1 MQPIFML
8 ADSQLL
14 FWTER
19 GRHFL
24 QRVRERLGGGHP
36 VAAYVGASNGDR
48 PEFFSIFQ
56 AAMEQVGIR
65 DCRMIRSEYGHDDR
79 ASLLAAGVVLL
90 AGGDVARGWRVME
103 RTGMG
108 ADLVDRHRSGAVL
121 MGVSAGA
128 VLLGQKGCA
137 EDEGE
142 PRPFDTLGLVPL
154 VVDAHDEARGWDRL
168 RRVIQAPPGGLR
180 AVGIPTGGGVVYVPD
195 GSLQS
200 IRYPATCLLVNGAE
214 VYTTLLAPHGD

>member
-19 GRHFL
+19 GRPFL
-24 QRVRERLGGGHP
+24 ERVRERLGPGEH
-36 VAAYVGASNGDR
+36 VAAYVGASNGDQ
-48 PEFFSIFQ
+48 PEFFSLFQ
-56 AAMEQVGIR
+56 AAMEQVGIG
-65 DCRMIRSEYGHDDR
+65 DCRMIRSEYGARDR
-79 ASLLAAGVVLL
+79 ASLLDAEVVLL

-103 RTGMG
+103 RAGMG
-108 ADLVDRHRSGAVL
+108 ADVVARYRSGSVL

-128 VLLGQKGCA
+128 VLLGQKGWA
-137 EDEGE
+137 EEEGE

-168 RRVIQAPPGGLR
+168 RRVIQTVPGELHG
-180 AVGIPTGGGVVYVPD
+180 VGIPTGGGLVYGPD
-195 GSLQS
+195 GSLES
-200 IRYPATCLLVNGAE
+200 VRWPAARFSATRSS
-214 VYTTLLAPHGD
+214 

>member
-19 GRHFL
+19 GRPFL
-24 QRVRERLGGGHP
+24 ERVHERLGGQP
-36 VAAYVGASNGDR
+36 VAAYVGAANGDR

-65 DCRMIRSEYGHDDR
+65 DCRMIRSEYGPDAR
-79 ASLLAAGVVLL
+79 AALLAASVVLL

-103 RTGMG
+103 RTGMA
-108 ADLVDRHRSGAVL
+108 ADLVARHRSGVVL
-121 MGVSAGA
+121 MGISAGA
-128 VLLGQKGCA
+128 VLLGQKGWA

-154 VVDAHDEARGWDRL
+154 VVDAHDEERGWDRL
-168 RRVIQAPPGGLR
+168 RRVILAPPGGLR
-180 AVGIPTGGGVVYVPD
+180 GVGIPTGGGLVYRPD
-195 GSLQS
+195 GGLRSV
-200 IRYPATCLLVNGAE
+200 RFPATCLSAHGAE
-214 VYTTLLAPHGD
+214 VQATLLTSRGD

>member
-14 FWTER
+14 FWTEHGRPFLERVR
-19 GRHFL
+19 GR
-24 QRVRERLGGGHP
+24 LGPAEH

-56 AAMEQVGIR
+56 AAMEQVGIG
-65 DCRMIRSEYGHDDR
+65 DCRMIRSEYGLHDR

-103 RTGMG
+103 QTGMG
-108 ADLVDRHRSGAVL
+108 ADLMARYRSGAVL

-128 VLLGQKGCA
+128 VLLGRKGWA
-137 EDEGE
+137 DDEGE
-142 PRPFDTLGLVPL
+142 PRTFDALGLVPF
-154 VVDAHDEARGWDRL
+154 VVDAHDEARRWDRL

-180 AVGIPTGGGVVYVPD
+180 GVGIPTGGGLVYGPD
-195 GSLQS
+195 GLHAV
-200 IRYPATCLLVNGAE
+200 RLPATTLWANGAE
-214 VYTTLLAPHGD
+214 VQATLLATAED

>member
-19 GRHFL
+19 GRPFL
-24 QRVRERLGGGHP
+24 ERVRERLGGGPH
-36 VAAYVGASNGDR
+36 VAGYVGAANGDR

-65 DCRMIRSEYGHDDR
+65 DCRMIRSEYGPHER
-79 ASLLAAGVVLL
+79 ASLLAADVVLL

-108 ADLVDRHRSGAVL
+108 ADLVARYRGGAVL

-128 VLLGQKGCA
+128 VLLGQKGWA
-137 EDEGE
+137 DEEGE

-168 RRVIQAPPGGLR
+168 RRVIQAVPGGLHG
-180 AVGIPTGGGVVYVPD
+180 VGIPTGGGLVYGPD
-195 GSLQS
+195 GDLQS
-200 IRYPATCLLVNGAE
+200 VRWPVARFSATRG
-214 VYTTLLAPHGD
+214 

>member
-19 GRHFL
+19 GRPFL
-24 QRVRERLGGGHP
+24 DRVRERLGGRP
-36 VAAYVGASNGDR
+36 VAAYVGAANGDR

-56 AAMEQVGIR
+56 GAMEQVGIR
-65 DCRMIRSEYGHDDR
+65 DCRMIRSEYGHGDR
-79 ASLLAAGVVLL
+79 ASLLAAEVVLL

-108 ADLVDRHRSGAVL
+108 ADLVARQRSGVVL

-128 VLLGQKGCA
+128 VLLGQKGWA
-137 EDEGE
+137 DDEGE

-154 VVDAHDEARGWDRL
+154 VVDAHDEARRWDRL
-168 RRVIQAPPGGLR
+168 RRVIQAPPGGLHG
-180 AVGIPTGGGVVYVPD
+180 VGIPTGGGLVYAPD
-195 GSLQS
+195 RSHE
-200 IRYPATCLLVNGAE
+200 RAE
-214 VYTTLLAPHGD
+214 AYWETGDAANS

>member
-1 MQPIFML
+1 ML

-19 GRHFL
+19 GRPFL
-24 QRVRERLGGGHP
+24 ERVRERLGGGQP
-36 VAAYVGASNGDR
+36 VAAYVGAPNGDR

-65 DCRMIRSEYGHDDR
+65 DCRMIRSEYGPDDR
-79 ASLLAAGVVLL
+79 ASMLAAGVVLL

-103 RTGMG
+103 RTGMA
-108 ADLVDRHRSGAVL
+108 ADLVACHRSGVVL

-128 VLLGQKGCA
+128 VLLGQKGWA

-168 RRVIQAPPGGLR
+168 RGVIQDRPGELHG
-180 AVGIPTGGGVVYVPD
+180 VGIPTGGGLVYGPD
-195 GSLQS
+195 GGVRSV
-200 IRYPATCLLVNGAE
+200 RYPATRFSVKGAE
-214 VYTTLLAPHGD
+214 VQATLLACHGD

>member
-1 MQPIFML
+1 MQPILLL

-19 GRHFL
+19 GRPFL
-24 QRVRERLGGGHP
+24 ERVRDHLGPGEP
-36 VAAYVGASNGDR
+36 VAAYVGAANGDR

-56 AAMEQVGIR
+56 AAMEQVGIL
-65 DCRMIRSEYGHDDR
+65 DCRMVRSEYDQRDR
-79 ASLLAAGVVLL
+79 ASLLAAQVVLL
-90 AGGDVARGWRVME
+90 AGGDVACGWRVMR

-108 ADLVDRHRSGAVL
+108 ADLVARYQSGAML

-128 VLLGQKGCA
+128 VLLGQKGWA
-137 EDEGE
+137 EDEVE

-154 VVDAHDEARGWDRL
+154 VVDAHDESRGWDRL

-180 AVGIPTGGGVVYVPD
+180 GVGIPTGGGLAYGPD
-195 GSLQS
+195 GSLHAVRRPVTRFS
-200 IRYPATCLLVNGAE
+200 AEGAE
-214 VYTTLLAPHGD
+214 VRETLLALAAD